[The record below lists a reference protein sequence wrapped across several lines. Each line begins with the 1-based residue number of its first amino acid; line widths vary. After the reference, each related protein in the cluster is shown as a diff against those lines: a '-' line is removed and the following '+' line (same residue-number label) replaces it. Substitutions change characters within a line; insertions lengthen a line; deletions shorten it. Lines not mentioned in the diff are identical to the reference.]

1 MHRFARHNAGPD
13 ARRHPRPTMVKIH
26 VEESLGANP
35 GDAALNPA
43 DPVAMGVPATLAPG
57 FLGSSSGRA
66 FRALVHRPYRLLF
79 AAFLVNQTGFW
90 ISHVSM
96 QGLMVGLSHNRPI
109 WLGLL
114 FFFLFIPAFAL
125 APLAGVA
132 ADRYDRKRIMF
143 SSYGLVAALSAALAA
158 FTALNWITAPGLLAL
173 ALALGTCFA
182 FAGPASFALAANAV
196 PDADMP
202 SAVSL
207 QSAANNL
214 TRVVGPV
221 AATPF
226 VANGHFEWS
235 FLTFMVAALCAAVLI
250 GLMRVTPYEAEPEDG
265 GILSRLAV
273 GFVHARERRPALPAL
288 AMVATLSLFGV
299 SHSAILSVFA
309 EHELGSARYFPWMVV
324 ATGAGAMLGAL
335 SIGYRSRGPS
345 MQAAAVLMLGYS
357 AAMAVFSSARALP
370 LALGSQFVIGWT
382 YFAVMT
388 SLQTLIQSIVHE
400 SKRGRVMAL
409 FQVAWAGLVPWGGL
423 GMGAAA
429 SAIGETAT
437 LAAAAGVCAVYAAG
451 ALIWARSSLALEPA
465 PDGGLY

>member
-1 MHRFARHNAGPD
+1 
-13 ARRHPRPTMVKIH
+13 MVKIH

-43 DPVAMGVPATLAPG
+43 DPVAMGVPAIAPG
-57 FLGSSSGRA
+57 FLASSRGRA
-66 FRALVHRPYRLLF
+66 FRALSHHPYRLLF

-90 ISHVSM
+90 ISHISM

-125 APLAGVA
+125 APLAGIA
-132 ADRYDRKRIMF
+132 ADRFDRKRIMLT
-143 SSYGLVAALSAALAA
+143 SYISVAVLSAMLAAL
-158 FTALNWITAPGLLAL
+158 TALQWITPSGVLAL
-173 ALALGTCFA
+173 ALGLGTCFA

-221 AATPF
+221 AATPL
-226 VANGHFEWS
+226 VANGHFEWA
-235 FLTFMVAALCAAVLI
+235 FAGFMLATLAAAVLI
-250 GLMRVTPYEAEPEDG
+250 SRMRVTPYEAELEDG
-265 GILSRLAV
+265 GIFARLAA

-309 EHELGSARYFPWMVV
+309 EHELGSTRYFPWMVV
-324 ATGAGAMLGAL
+324 AAGAGAMIGAL
-335 SIGYRSRGPS
+335 SIGYRSRAPS
-345 MQAAAVLMLGYS
+345 IQGAAVLMLGYS
-357 AAMAVFSSARALP
+357 AAMALFSSARGLP
-370 LALGSQFVIGWT
+370 LALSTQFAIGWT

-400 SKRGRVMAL
+400 SKRGRVMSL
-409 FQVAWAGLVPWGGL
+409 FQVAWAGLIPWGGL

-429 SAIGETAT
+429 GAIGETVT
-437 LAAAAGVCAVYAAG
+437 LAAAAAICGLYAAG
-451 ALIWARSSLALEPA
+451 AIVWSRNALAALPA
-465 PDGGLY
+465 PDSGLY